1 MLWQAERIG
10 GKDLKQLCTMTLN
23 HLKPSIRQLDLKGS
37 VFALQDE
44 YGSTIGT
51 GSPEVCELLL
61 YMISKRTSEFAPN
74 NLLATGV
81 DAKPLPNV
89 NIRSAIII

>member
-51 GSPEVCELLL
+51 GSREVCELLL
-61 YMISKRTSEFAPN
+61 HIISKQSSRLAPHQ
-74 NLLATGV
+74 LLETAV
-81 DAKPLPNV
+81 KQKQ
-89 NIRSAIII
+89 R